1 MRGPGEDAGALI
13 LAGGPYWMSF
23 DNGVRSADGLPELTP
38 ARTQLRQDV
47 GYPDIDN
54 YFEVYVNE
62 PARDSEHTGFVSLEP
77 RAHGG
82 SRGRGRGL
90 RAAVPSPVLASK
102 GSI

>member
-62 PARDSEHTGFVSLEP
+62 PAETVSTPASSPSSL
-77 RAHGG
+77 ALMAALAVG
-82 SRGRGRGL
+82 
-90 RAAVPSPVLASK
+90 AAVCAPQCPVLC
-102 GSI
+102 